1 MSEFAGFIAFISKGE
16 IPPDGLNPH
25 RDLLEE
31 FPYLGTPHAH

>member
-1 MSEFAGFIAFISKGE
+1 MAVHLQGK
-16 IPPDGLNPH
+16 IPPDGLKPH